1 MKVFLSFWFLLNLIH
16 FLLPI
21 MVRYVR
27 YFFLRLKLN
36 ASYPVFIYSRTLR
49 LSKERTPF
57 LLRSFEISPHPL
69 KHPSIPPPC
78 IQIPASAFPH
88 YFFLLLFLSFF
99 FTKIRRSSVF
109 CEILSSKMPG
119 QRKLRIT
126 VNETIQGLR
135 DQNGH
140 SLPLSESRKAHPPS
154 SLFHRPI
161 RASTSL

>member
-1 MKVFLSFWFLLNLIH
+1 
-16 FLLPI
+16 

-154 SLFHRPI
+154 SSSFHRPI